1 VPMNA
6 ACGAAGAGA
15 QVATADAAGEGE
27 SSSEVAGE
35 LAERTRAGVRERP
48 RRTLAARTLATSA
61 LWEATRSARGART
74 HASGDSWL
82 SSLPSGGEHERT
94 EGGEAS
100 DMGQAA
106 QDGALRWE

>member
-1 VPMNA
+1 
-6 ACGAAGAGA
+6 
-15 QVATADAAGEGE
+15 
-27 SSSEVAGE
+27 
-35 LAERTRAGVRERP
+35 
-48 RRTLAARTLATSA
+48 